1 MPTLGGDYLIDVRNA
16 QRAFNIAAETYDEHA
31 ALQRAVADNLLESLD
46 IIRISPQTILE
57 IGAATGYC
65 AKALAHRYPRTPTL
79 LLDSSPAMLRH
90 ARHKL
95 QRWRS
100 RERYIGGDAQKLPL
114 VSASIDFIISSMTF
128 HWCNDLDAVFGECHR
143 VLKPNGLLLFS
154 SLGPD
159 TLRELREAWSSV
171 DSSPHVNMFIDMHD
185 VGDAL
190 IRAGFTSPILEC
202 DKIIV
207 NYDDVNAL
215 MCDLRHTG
223 SSNSISG
230 RKKNFSTR
238 GEFTQMEEAYE
249 RFRIDTKLPATFE
262 VVYAHGWKPERGSR
276 AQDGSTVATFPF
288 ADLKRR

>member
-1 MPTLGGDYLIDVRNA
+1 VISEDYLIDVKNA
-16 QRAFNIAAETYDEHA
+16 LRASNLAVATYDEHA
-31 ALQRAVADNLLESLD
+31 TLQRAVADNLLESLD
-46 IIRISPQTILE
+46 VIKITPQIILE

-65 AKALAHRYPRTPTL
+65 ATALAQRYPRAPIL
-79 LLDSSPAMLRH
+79 LLDYSPAMLGY
-90 ARHKL
+90 ARRKL
-95 QRWRS
+95 RRWRS
-100 RERYIGGDAQKLPL
+100 RERYVGGSAEKLPL
-114 VSASIDFIISSMTF
+114 ANGSIDFIFSSLTF
-128 HWCNDLDAVFGECHR
+128 HWCNDLDTVFAECIR

-159 TLRELREAWSSV
+159 TLRELRDAWSSV

-190 IRAGFTSPILEC
+190 IRAGFASPILEC

-207 NYDDVNAL
+207 NYDRVDAL
-215 MCDLRHTG
+215 MRDLRRTG
-223 SSNSISG
+223 SANSISG

-238 GEFTQMEEAYE
+238 RDFAHMVKTYE
-249 RFRIDTKLPATFE
+249 SFRVDSKLPATFE

-288 ADLKRR
+288 AELKRR